1 MLYNLYC
8 VERIYSKTTC
18 PYRKLL
24 NLNRKMT
31 RKQKFYSMLP
41 GRSSCFVYFIFYVTN
56 KFVGAG
62 ESENSVVRH
71 MLEMVATKSAGDMK
85 TQK

>member
-1 MLYNLYC
+1 M
-8 VERIYSKTTC
+8 
-18 PYRKLL
+18 
-24 NLNRKMT
+24 
-31 RKQKFYSMLP
+31 
-41 GRSSCFVYFIFYVTN
+41 YFIFYVTN

-62 ESENSVVRH
+62 ESEKSVVRH